1 MISVLT
7 PVYNGERYLAE
18 CIQSVIRQEYE
29 NWEYHIVNNCSTDC
43 SLEIAESY
51 ARKDRRIQVRT
62 NREFVGIIENHNIAF
77 RSISPQS
84 RYTKV
89 VSADDWITPDCLRKM
104 VRFAREHP
112 TVGIIG
118 AYQRSGDGIRWQGLP
133 RATSVLSGRDACRL
147 ALLHGVPMFGAPT
160 AFLYRSDLVRMTD
173 FSFPHTR
180 PHADTSVCYEYLQ
193 HSDFGFLHE
202 VLSAE
207 RLHPGQAS
215 SDLYELNAGSLAYL
229 EVLLQYGP
237 RFLNESEF
245 ADRKREVFEEY
256 YRLLGGCVLKLKG
269 REFWRFHSSGLRDL
283 GCRMDWGK
291 IGMATIR
298 EFMTESKN
306 PRTAFRKAVG
316 AIRAIKINDLFV

>member
-1 MISVLT
+1 MEYPLVSVLT
-7 PVYNGERYLAE
+7 PVYNGEQYLADCVE
-18 CIQSVIRQEYE
+18 SVLGQEYE
-29 NWEYHIVNNCSTDC
+29 NWEYHIVNNCSTD
-43 SLEIAESY
+43 STLEIARSY
-51 ARKDRRIQVRT
+51 AMKDRRIQVW
-62 NREFVGIIENHNIAF
+62 NNSLFVSACENHNVAF
-77 RSISPQS
+77 RLISPQS
-84 RYTKV
+84 KYTKV

-104 VRFAREHP
+104 VRFAQAHP

-133 RATSVLSGRDACRL
+133 RGTSVLSGRDACRL

-160 AFLYRSDLVRMTD
+160 AFLYRSDFVRMTD
-173 FSFPHTR
+173 LFFPHSR

-193 HSDFGFLHE
+193 RSDFGFLHE

-215 SDLYELNAGSLAYL
+215 SGLYELNAGSLAYI

-237 RFLNESEF
+237 RYLKESEF

-256 YRLLGGCVLKLKG
+256 HRLLGGCVLKLKG
-269 REFWRFHSSGLRDL
+269 REFWKFHSSGLRDL

-291 IGMATIR
+291 IGMAAIR
-298 EFMTESKN
+298 EAVTESRN

-316 AIRAIKINDLFV
+316 VIRARFQD